1 MEKAVGEDSESVEQ
15 RACAAQLGVVGE
27 SGMLDT
33 EIIEGLRSQVVMRIM
48 E

>member
-1 MEKAVGEDSESVEQ
+1 MEKVVGEDSESEQ
-15 RACAAQLGVVGE
+15 RACAAQLGMVGE